1 MLRNRA
7 DGREASENENGG
19 RRRMVAAGLSTM
31 DGRHGGTYPSWP
43 LSLSPGQRQGGLGS
57 VSVASNP
64 GTFRGLSF
72 VRSVS
77 TTTLDPIGLDMATDN
92 ARKKRTE
99 KRTKTRRTRVSLS
112 GVWDSG
118 NGSWVKCTGET
129 CRAAVPRPSSF
140 FPRCSSLAARRAALV
155 VQDGAVR
162 LQNAPDARRRY
173 WLSPRFHAFFRLCAG
188 WRLRPLPVLLSTEA
202 QLVKNDLRRVWVV
215 EQASRDDEAQWVLRS
230 ADSGKATSEIRKGPL
245 AQTGEG
251 EAEVDGEAR
260 SGDAQIASPP
270 RQASTH
276 FSLLSWGFALTM
288 ARDNGSD
295 LWMSRCWTRDGGSLG
310 GRVAVGAGTESAE
323 LRSLDWIPCGRSI
336 VDPGPDVEEREK
348 APVRVDVAVTVRQRK

>member
-77 TTTLDPIGLDMATDN
+77 TTTTGPH
-92 ARKKRTE
+92 RPRH
-99 KRTKTRRTRVSLS
+99 
-112 GVWDSG
+112 G
-118 NGSWVKCTGET
+118 NGQCQKKEDRKEDKNKTHLGLSLRRLGQWEWQLGKMYGRDLPC
-129 CRAAVPRPSSF
+129 CRPSSF

-173 WLSPRFHAFFRLCAG
+173 WLSPRCHAFFRLCAG

-215 EQASRDDEAQWVLRS
+215 EQASRDDETQWVLRS
-230 ADSGKATSEIRKGPL
+230 ADSGKATSEIRKEPL

-310 GRVAVGAGTESAE
+310 GRVAVGAGTERAE

-348 APVRVDVAVTVRQRK
+348 APVGVDVAVTVRQRK